1 MDIEYDQV
9 RSQTWTQFLYSRASL
24 LNQPLVSR
32 LCVAVSS
39 CELQKQLPFSE
50 KCGLWCSGGTLL
62 ASLQIFKSHK
72 GQAELAFCGAGVGYG
87 KGVVTLFHLDRAS
100 GKDLRTC
107 SSLPRPMLFSST
119 ACAVCLGGALLEH
132 GFGDGAVG
140 WQGLPNL
147 ELPLNEL
154 WFGMSCL
161 LCSVFMK
168 H

>member
-1 MDIEYDQV
+1 MITADFREVRMDIEYDQV

-107 SSLPRPMLFSST
+107 SSLPRPMLFST
-119 ACAVCLGGALLEH
+119 LPVLCAQAGPCWNMGLVMGQQGGRDYQIWS
-132 GFGDGAVG
+132 F
-140 WQGLPNL
+140 P
-147 ELPLNEL
+147 
-154 WFGMSCL
+154 
-161 LCSVFMK
+161 
-168 H
+168 